1 MTELLHNATKKL
13 INDPDFLKAVE
24 TKMTSIM
31 KDGKITT
38 RDIPDIVL
46 LVVQITSNLQQF
58 NLSYEELGDILEET
72 IMYLLTHFK
81 AIPDD
86 QKADFTAMTHTIIQ
100 LVMLQPKVKSCLT
113 NCWQKT
119 SCCKRIISLFLWR
132 LT

>member
-113 NCWQKT
+113 NCWQKI
-119 SCCKRIISLFLWR
+119 SCCK
-132 LT
+132 